1 MIETLNFLSDKQKE
15 IYQKMQGYLGLALL
29 TYYFIAKVLERFSFT
44 LIRPYF
50 SWKVFTVLAVGYI
63 LLFCKFTWKSIL
75 ATAVVMIISC
85 GTGEW
90 YNYCGFLFIIICSK
104 VDLKKLEIIVFT
116 ILTSFIGTSALLV
129 KLGKIS
135 SNDRLVRE
143 LRYWYVEDKTSD
155 AVKHALGMVHPNTA
169 GLLVAE
175 AVLLMFMIF
184 WTKLKWWHWGIAAGT
199 CVFIWKYIDC
209 RSALILLGTS
219 LFFMAL
225 MKIFPKMFECRPVR
239 IVLSLSPVIMAV
251 ISFVLAWMYDNGNE
265 LAVKINNMSTGRVAN
280 LKNAIQS
287 TNITLFGYYEGYY
300 LDNMYGW
307 SLYVHGILFAVLITS
322 LYVMMLIKL
331 FKDKNH
337 VVAAVGIGYVC
348 FSFFENLASNP
359 IYNPFWWWAGAM
371 IMVKTL
377 SLRNSSVNKH
387 LDIRE

>member
-135 SNDRLVRE
+135 SNDRSVIESRGYNIEWFGLTRH
-143 LRYWYVEDKTSD
+143 S
-155 AVKHALGMVHPNTA
+155 LGMVHPNTA

-175 AVLLMFMIF
+175 AILLMFMIF
-184 WTKLKWWHWGIAAGT
+184 WTKLKWWHWVIAVGGF
-199 CVFIWKYIDC
+199 VFIWKYIDC
-209 RSALILLGTS
+209 RSAMVLLGSSILFMIIIRILPKIIENKVIQVLLS
-219 LFFMAL
+219 LFPVFMAA
-225 MKIFPKMFECRPVR
+225 
-239 IVLSLSPVIMAV
+239 S
-251 ISFVLAWMYDNGNE
+251 SFFVAYLFDKGNE
-265 LAVKINNMSTGRVAN
+265 FAVSVYKMSSGRVSV
-280 LKNAIQS
+280 LRDAIK
-287 TNITLFGYYEGYY
+287 TTEITLFGNYDGYY

-307 SLYVHGILFAVLITS
+307 SLYVHGILFALLIVI
-322 LYVMMLIKL
+322 LYVLALYKL
-331 FKDKNH
+331 LKDKNY
-337 VVAAVGIGYVC
+337 VVAAVGMGYAC

-359 IYNPFWWWAGAM
+359 VYNPFWWGAGAL
-371 IMVKTL
+371 IMAKEVT
-377 SLRNSSVNKH
+377 SNVTANTNVE
-387 LDIRE
+387 I

>member
-135 SNDRLVRE
+135 SNDRSVIE
-143 LRYWYVEDKTSD
+143 LRGYREEWEGLYRHS
-155 AVKHALGMVHPNTA
+155 LGMVHPNTA

-175 AVLLMFMIF
+175 AILLMFMIF
-184 WTKLKWWHWGIAAGT
+184 WTKLKWWHWVIAAGG
-199 CVFIWKYIDC
+199 FALIWKYIDC
-209 RSALILLGTS
+209 RAALILLGTS

-225 MKIFPKMFECRPVR
+225 MKIFPKMFEWLPVR

-251 ISFVLAWMYDNGNE
+251 FTFVMAWLYDKGNGFAIKINE
-265 LAVKINNMSTGRVAN
+265 LSTHRVMVVRD
-280 LKNAIQS
+280 AIQS
-287 TNITLFGYYEGYY
+287 TQITLFGHYEGYY
-300 LDNMYGW
+300 LDNMYAW
-307 SLYVHGILFAVLITS
+307 SLYVHGVLFAVLILG
-322 LYVMMLIKL
+322 LYVMMLFKL
-331 FKDKNH
+331 FKDKNY
-337 VVAAVGIGYVC
+337 VIVAVGIGYVC

-359 IYNPFWWWAGAM
+359 IYNPFWWGAG
-371 IMVKTL
+371 TL
-377 SLRNSSVNKH
+377 IVAKALTSKMTLNDKKAKS
-387 LDIRE
+387 

>member
-15 IYQKMQGYLGLALL
+15 IYQKIQGYLGLALL

-135 SNDRLVRE
+135 SNDRSVIE
-143 LRYWYVEDKTSD
+143 LRGYREEWEGLYRHS
-155 AVKHALGMVHPNTA
+155 LGMVHPNTA

-175 AVLLMFMIF
+175 AILLMFMIF
-184 WTKLKWWHWGIAAGT
+184 WTKLKWWHWVIAAGG
-199 CVFIWKYIDC
+199 FALIWKYIDC
-209 RSALILLGTS
+209 RAAMILLGVS
-219 LFFMAL
+219 LFLMAL
-225 MKIFPKMFECRPVR
+225 MKIFPKMFECWPVR

-251 ISFVLAWMYDNGNE
+251 FTFVMAWLFDKGNGFAIKINE
-265 LAVKINNMSTGRVAN
+265 LSTGRVWLASR
-280 LKNAIQS
+280 AINTTS
-287 TNITLFGYYEGYY
+287 ITLFGQYDGLY
-300 LDNMYGW
+300 LDNMYVW
-307 SLYVHGILFAVLITS
+307 SLYVHGILFAVLILV
-322 LYVMMLIKL
+322 LYVITL
-331 FKDKNH
+331 FRLLKDKNH
-337 VVAAVGIGYVC
+337 VMVAVGIGYVC

-359 IYNPFWWWAGAM
+359 IYNPFWWGAGIIVMAKNVTPRA
-371 IMVKTL
+371 ILKKRVA
-377 SLRNSSVNKH
+377 
-387 LDIRE
+387 REKK

>member
-135 SNDRLVRE
+135 SNDRSVIE
-143 LRYWYVEDKTSD
+143 LRGYREEWEGLYRHS
-155 AVKHALGMVHPNTA
+155 LGMVHPNTA

-175 AVLLMFMIF
+175 AILLMFMIF
-184 WTKLKWWHWGIAAGT
+184 WTKLKWWHWVIAAGG
-199 CVFIWKYIDC
+199 FMLIWKYIDC
-209 RSALILLGTS
+209 RAAMILLGTS

-225 MKIFPKMFECRPVR
+225 MKIFPKMFEWLPVR

-251 ISFVLAWMYDNGNE
+251 FTFVMARLYDKGNGFAIKINE
-265 LAVKINNMSTGRVAN
+265 LSTGRVKMASWTT
-280 LKNAIQS
+280 ATHQ
-287 TNITLFGYYEGYY
+287 ITLFGYYNGWGY
-300 LDNMYGW
+300 LDNMYAW
-307 SLYVHGILFAVLITS
+307 SLYVHGILFAVLILG
-322 LYVMMLIKL
+322 LYTVTLYKL
-331 FKDKNH
+331 LKDKNY
-337 VVAAVGIGYVC
+337 VMVAVGLGYVC

-359 IYNPFWWWAGAM
+359 IYNPFWWGAGAL
-371 IMVKTL
+371 IMAKAIAPIVPLK
-377 SLRNSSVNKH
+377 NKCS
-387 LDIRE
+387 DII